1 MVRVSD
7 CGFEGCGFK
16 SHYSPENQPLF
27 RSLLGEIGRRNRF
40 KICFSLKVLVQ
51 VQH

>member
-16 SHYSPENQPLF
+16 SHYSPEFLD
-27 RSLLGEIGRRNRF
+27 RAHLAELVDATD
-40 KICFSLKVLVQ
+40 LKFVFL
-51 VQH
+51 

>member
-16 SHYSPENQPLF
+16 SHYSPEPKREACLAK
-27 RSLLGEIGRRNRF
+27 LVDATD
-40 KICFSLKVLVQ
+40 LKSVFL
-51 VQH
+51 